1 MKSNNGFRYQ
11 YNKLLKRLYIIHRQT
26 YDCPNLQLSME
37 CYFINSFYIIYSK
50 YKKPKEIFSFL
61 CDVTFM
67 TNLWF
72 DMCKIDRL
80 YNINDNFKLIDSFW
94 SCLASQSQE
103 WSAQS
108 QKKYGHRLSEW
119 SLSFNRFA
127 NYWRDSFFRIKCN
140 RLEKKEKMV
149 RDGNIESHLPLHK
162 FLLLPTL

>member
-1 MKSNNGFRYQ
+1 MSHEFIILYQ
-11 YNKLLKRLYIIHRQT
+11 TSFGCNYENLYFKLHHFFHRF
-26 YDCPNLQLSME
+26 LQSR
-37 CYFINSFYIIYSK
+37 
-50 YKKPKEIFSFL
+50 KPKKSFSFQF
-61 CDVTFM
+61 DGTFM

-80 YNINDNFKLIDSFW
+80 NNINDNFKLIDSFW

-127 NYWRDSFFRIKCN
+127 NYWRDSFIPKIKCN
-140 RLEKKEKMV
+140 RWKKKRKWIV
-149 RDGNIESHLPLHK
+149 IEILKTIYHYTNFSSCKRVKHCEQIGL
-162 FLLLPTL
+162 FLNYHS

>member
-1 MKSNNGFRYQ
+1 MNSSFCYSVVVMKICISN
-11 YNKLLKRLYIIHRQT
+11 YIISSIDFFKVESQ
-26 YDCPNLQLSME
+26 
-37 CYFINSFYIIYSK
+37 
-50 YKKPKEIFSFL
+50 KKSFSFQF
-61 CDVTFM
+61 DGTFM

-80 YNINDNFKLIDSFW
+80 NNINDNFKLIDSFW

-127 NYWRDSFFRIKCN
+127 NYWRDSFVPKIKCN
-140 RLEKKEKMV
+140 RWKKKRKWIV
-149 RDGNIESHLPLHK
+149 IEILKTIYHYTNFSSCKRVKHCEQIGL
-162 FLLLPTL
+162 FLNYHS

>member
-1 MKSNNGFRYQ
+1 MKSIQNMKN
-11 YNKLLKRLYIIHRQT
+11 
-26 YDCPNLQLSME
+26 
-37 CYFINSFYIIYSK
+37 
-50 YKKPKEIFSFL
+50 PKEIFSFL

-80 YNINDNFKLIDSFW
+80 CNINDNFNLIDSFW

-162 FLLLPTL
+162 FLLLPTLKNMKHE

>member
-1 MKSNNGFRYQ
+1 MYLMKSIQNMKNPNG
-11 YNKLLKRLYIIHRQT
+11 
-26 YDCPNLQLSME
+26 
-37 CYFINSFYIIYSK
+37 
-50 YKKPKEIFSFL
+50 IFSFL

-80 YNINDNFKLIDSFW
+80 CNINDNFNLIDSFW

-149 RDGNIESHLPLHK
+149 RDGIIESHLPLHK